1 MVEREVFWAGLVVS
15 AIMLGNGFC
24 LLLFPAYTGYGA
36 VILSLGVMTMTLVLM
51 AKSLMVQIQ
60 KWMDYNARIEE
71 TVSTIL
77 ALKTRE
83 LEIQQQAGQPAERE
97 KAKAEDEIEIAA

>member
-1 MVEREVFWAGLVVS
+1 VDEREAFWAGMIVATV
-15 AIMLGNGFC
+15 MLGNGFS

-36 VILSLGVMTMTLVLM
+36 VILSLGVMTMILVLM
-51 AKSLMVQIQ
+51 TKALITQIQ

-77 ALKTRE
+77 SLRT
-83 LEIQQQAGQPAERE
+83 QGVQTQPLTVAKPERPKVE
-97 KAKAEDEIEIAA
+97 EEETVMTPT